1 MILTNSF
8 FIAWVFQQIVSVSWR
23 ASLLSDFCL
32 VLILSLYIIWILFWQ
47 GKVNLSQ
54 KELK

>member
-23 ASLLSDFCL
+23 ASLLFDFCL
-32 VLILSLYIIWILFWQ
+32 VLILSLYIIRILFWQ
-47 GKVNLSQ
+47 KKQ
-54 KELK
+54 I